1 MFRLLFI
8 PLVLLP
14 VFYGHKAA
22 SAGTTGAAETIN
34 CLSEMNQERAAAGL
48 AAFEEATDGAQ
59 VLPKSAGTG
68 SKITAATLWNE
79 ICQIIEAEESTEA
92 EQLKGTFA
100 YYPGNKDCKA
110 AVQYWKDG
118 FSLFKNELPPNYT
131 VSDTP
136 EVYSH
141 KAVSFVALYNPQ
153 AKPVASCAF
162 VTCTKAADSTD
173 PELSRS
179 QKGRST
185 RRLQSSQ
192 EIHNA
197 VICLTNPE
205 ALTEGQAPF
214 KEEEWQKIVQAIVG
228 TKEGSVV
235 SPVRP
240 SSAVGFIMML
250 FAYGLF

>member
-1 MFRLLFI
+1 MTFRLLFT
-8 PLVLLP
+8 PLLLVP
-14 VFYGHKAA
+14 VFYGYKAA
-22 SAGTTGAAETIN
+22 SAGTTGAA
-34 CLSEMNQERAAAGL
+34 
-48 AAFEEATDGAQ
+48 AQ
-59 VLPKSAGTG
+59 VLPKTADTG

-79 ICQIIEAEESTEA
+79 ICQIIMKEAEESTEA
-92 EQLKGTFA
+92 EQLKGKFA

-118 FSLFKNELPPNYT
+118 FSFFKNELPPKYT

-153 AKPVASCAF
+153 AKPVVSCAF
-162 VTCTKAADSTD
+162 VTCTKAAASTAPD
-173 PELSRS
+173 ISRS
-179 QKGRST
+179 QKERSP
-185 RRLQSSQ
+185 RRLQGSQ
-192 EIHNA
+192 ETHNA

-205 ALTEGQAPF
+205 ALTEGRAPF
-214 KEEEWQKIVQAIVG
+214 KEEEWHKIAQAIVG

-235 SPVRP
+235 SLVRP
-240 SSAVGFIMML
+240 SLAVGFIMML